1 MKDKKTITNLKI
13 SKAISADSKGIHEA
27 LLKNLIK
34 IEDFDKINESRKKI
48 LKKEGFLRKEV
59 EENYYSDLIR
69 DPGCDIFVAKDGAGK
84 IIGFASFH
92 LNKSDIWSVRST
104 LSNLY
109 VDDDKDL
116 SLLTDKD
123 TYFIYLDQISVIPSY
138 KRKGIGSAIF
148 NEASKILKG
157 NIISFVVKLPLANS
171 ASIYWHERNGF
182 KTIGTSDGFYKGKKL
197 ETWIFLHKFH
207 KKYLQHKLDF
217 S

>member
-1 MKDKKTITNLKI
+1 LKDKKTGMNLKV
-13 SKAISADSKGIHEA
+13 SKAVSADSKGIHEA

-34 IEDFDKINESRKKI
+34 IESFDEISESRKKI

-59 EENYYSDLIR
+59 QEKYYSDLIR
-69 DPGCDIFVAKDGAGK
+69 DPGCEIYVAKDSAGK

-109 VDDDKDL
+109 VDDDEDL
-116 SLLTDKD
+116 RILTDKN

-148 NEASKILKG
+148 KEASSILKDP
-157 NIISFVVKLPLANS
+157 IISFVVKLPLANS

-197 ETWIFLHKFH
+197 ETWIFLHKH
-207 KKYLQHKLDF
+207 RELKKSDKK
-217 S
+217 